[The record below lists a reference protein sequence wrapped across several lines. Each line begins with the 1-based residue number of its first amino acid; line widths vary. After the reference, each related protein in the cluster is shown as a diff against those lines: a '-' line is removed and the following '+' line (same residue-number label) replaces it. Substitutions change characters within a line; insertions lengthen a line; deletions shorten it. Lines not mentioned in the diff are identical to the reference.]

1 MGCSPSAT
9 PATRTPSIRA
19 HRRCVGRRRRI
30 TGFTLLEVMVVI
42 VVIALLATFVAPS
55 LFRNVDDAK
64 VATARA
70 QIESLATALDGYR
83 LDNGRYPTSAQG
95 LNALWEKPT
104 IDPPGNWREPYV
116 RKAIP
121 DDPWG
126 RPYVYVSPG
135 KANPTGFDLASY
147 GADGQPG
154 GDGDNTDILS
164 WK

>member
-1 MGCSPSAT
+1 MNTA
-9 PATRTPSIRA
+9 RA
-19 HRRCVGRRRRI
+19 ITLRAARRV
-30 TGFTLLEVMVVI
+30 GFTLLEVLVVV

-55 LFRNVDDAK
+55 LFRNVDDAR

-70 QIESLATALDGYR
+70 QIESFATALDTYR
-83 LDNGRYPTSAQG
+83 LDNGRYPTTAQG
-95 LNALWEKPT
+95 LGALWQKPV
-104 IDPPGNWREPYV
+104 IDPPSNWREPYV

-135 KANPTGFDLASY
+135 RVNPTGYDLASY

-154 GDGDNTDILS
+154 GDGDKADILS